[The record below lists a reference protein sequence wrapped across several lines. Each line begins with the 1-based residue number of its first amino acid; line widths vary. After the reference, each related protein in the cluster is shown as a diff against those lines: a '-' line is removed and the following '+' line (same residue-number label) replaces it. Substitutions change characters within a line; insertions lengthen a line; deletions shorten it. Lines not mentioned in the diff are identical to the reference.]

1 MLIKDVK
8 FSYVDRKYKLGP
20 YIDFISELDVP
31 STEYYEIVR
40 TIQQQH
46 PDYEQVKVM
55 SFTKK

>member
-1 MLIKDVK
+1 MIIKDVK
-8 FSYVDRKYKLGP
+8 YSYVDRKYKLGP
-20 YIDFISELDVP
+20 YIDFIGELDVP

>member
-1 MLIKDVK
+1 MIIKDVK

-20 YIDFISELDVP
+20 YIDFISELEVP
-31 STEYYEIVR
+31 STEYYEIVK
-40 TIQQQH
+40 TIQKQH